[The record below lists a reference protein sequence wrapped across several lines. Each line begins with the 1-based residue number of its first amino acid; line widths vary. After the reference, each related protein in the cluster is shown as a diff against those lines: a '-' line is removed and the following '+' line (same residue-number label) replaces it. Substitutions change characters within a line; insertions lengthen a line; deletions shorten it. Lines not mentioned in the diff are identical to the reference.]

1 MRLLLEESVAAEH
14 GRLPVSFESHQLVTV
29 GRMVAQG
36 LGVSAVPTL
45 CIQQMQELGAR
56 CLPLYA
62 PQVQRRVGLLRL
74 SEHKLSTA
82 AQALSD
88 VLLHGTDWRSLALPQ
103 DQSTE

>member
-14 GRLPVSFESHQLVTV
+14 GRLPVAFESHQLVTV

>member
-1 MRLLLEESVAAEH
+1 
-14 GRLPVSFESHQLVTV
+14 
-29 GRMVAQG
+29 
-36 LGVSAVPTL
+36 
-45 CIQQMQELGAR
+45 MQELGAR